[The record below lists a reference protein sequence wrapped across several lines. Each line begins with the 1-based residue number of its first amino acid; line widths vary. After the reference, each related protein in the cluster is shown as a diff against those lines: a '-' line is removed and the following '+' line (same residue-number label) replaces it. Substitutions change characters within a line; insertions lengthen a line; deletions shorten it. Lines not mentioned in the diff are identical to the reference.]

1 MIPVLHPPPL
11 APPIEGGEFP
21 SRAKNGLVFFL
32 LIGSLWL
39 SGCQPQVARVPR
51 ADWANRTLEETG
63 IGRIPT
69 PIWSPEARL
78 EAVHRAKA
86 DAYARLE
93 YRIMLLETEPGKTVL
108 QRVERDAALRSRVA
122 AFVRGAQ
129 IIKMENQ
136 PIGIGL
142 TARLYLGEGFKAL
155 LGLARQKSELPKTAP
170 HSLSH

>member
-1 MIPVLHPPPL
+1 MKGKRWVRYWGGCGAKGSPV
-11 APPIEGGEFP
+11 I
-21 SRAKNGLVFFL
+21 FF

-39 SGCQPQVARVPR
+39 TGCQTQVARVPR

-63 IGRIPT
+63 IGRIAT
-69 PIWSPEARL
+69 PVWSPEERL

-108 QRVERDAALRSRVA
+108 QRVERDATLRSRVS

-129 IIKMENQ
+129 IVKMENQ

-155 LGLARQKSELPKTAP
+155 LGLARQKADTLKTAP
-170 HSLSH
+170 HTLSH

>member
-1 MIPVLHPPPL
+1 MQEKRWGRCLML
-11 APPIEGGEFP
+11 LFGG
-21 SRAKNGLVFFL
+21 
-32 LIGSLWL
+32 LWL
-39 SGCQPQVARVPR
+39 VGCQTQEARIPR
-51 ADWANRTLEETG
+51 SDWANRTLEETG

-69 PIWSPEARL
+69 PAWSPEERL

-93 YRIMLLETEPGKTVL
+93 YQIMLLETAPGKTVL
-108 QRVERDAALRSRVA
+108 QRVEGDAVLRSRVA

-155 LGLARQKSELPKTAP
+155 LGLARQKSEMQKMAP
-170 HSLSH
+170 HTLSH

>member
-1 MIPVLHPPPL
+1 MKGVYLFGELMILG
-11 APPIEGGEFP
+11 A
-21 SRAKNGLVFFL
+21 
-32 LIGSLWL
+32 SLWL

-63 IGRIPT
+63 IGRIPAPT
-69 PIWSPEARL
+69 WSPEERL

-93 YRIMLLETEPGKTVL
+93 YQIMHLETEPGKTVL
-108 QRVERDAALRSRVA
+108 QRVERDDALRSRVS

-155 LGLARQKSELPKTAP
+155 LGLARHKADTLKPAP